1 MAVTSHPL
9 SIKELNDLPPSS
21 RALDANKK
29 QEEEV
34 EEIEEIEE
42 IENRFTTKDLRDHL
56 ASVKDELELRE
67 HAKQQ
72 GYDVLLSFFSSS
84 LSSLFSL
91 SLFSLS
97 LSLSLFSKLLR
108 RKETDVFF
116 VFFCVFSDLMKHPF

>member
-84 LSSLFSL
+84 LSSL
-91 SLFSLS
+91 S

>member
-9 SIKELNDLPPSS
+9 SIKELNDLSPSS

-84 LSSLFSL
+84 LSSL
-91 SLFSLS
+91 SLS
-97 LSLSLFSKLLR
+97 LSLSLFS
-108 RKETDVFF
+108 
-116 VFFCVFSDLMKHPF
+116 FCSHSP

>member
-9 SIKELNDLPPSS
+9 SIKELNDLSPSS

-97 LSLSLFSKLLR
+97 LSLSLFKTFEKKR
-108 RKETDVFF
+108 N
-116 VFFCVFSDLMKHPF
+116 